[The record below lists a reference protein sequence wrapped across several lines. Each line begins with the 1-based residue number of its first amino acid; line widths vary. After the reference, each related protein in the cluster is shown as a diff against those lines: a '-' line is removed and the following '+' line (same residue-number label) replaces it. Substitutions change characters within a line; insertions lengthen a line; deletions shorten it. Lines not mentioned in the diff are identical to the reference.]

1 MKFQNIVRVSMML
14 AGLAAGVLLAKPVY
28 AQQEVDPDHFEA
40 TSDSSLQNVTAA
52 QVAPSIDVAPATS
65 EDPAASLAAQPMV
78 VGELTETGSAL
89 TAVLM
94 FGIASIFLLLGIAQ
108 AVRGSRQRTWK
119 TQAGSGFPAGA
130 TAN

>member
-1 MKFQNIVRVSMML
+1 MKFQNMIRVSMML

-40 TSDSSLQNVTAA
+40 TSDSTSQNVTAA
-52 QVAPSIDVAPATS
+52 QVAQSIDVAPATS
-65 EDPAASLAAQPMV
+65 ADPAAPLAAQQMV
-78 VGELTETGSAL
+78 VGELTATGSAV

-94 FGIASIFLLLGIAQ
+94 FGVASIILLLGIAE
-108 AVRGSRQRTWK
+108 AVRGSRRRTWK
-119 TQAGSGFPAGA
+119 AQTGGGFPAGA

>member
-1 MKFQNIVRVSMML
+1 MKFENIIRVSMML
-14 AGLAAGVLLAKPVY
+14 AGLGAGVLLAKPVY

-40 TSDSSLQNVTAA
+40 TSDSSLQNATAA

-119 TQAGSGFPAGA
+119 TQADSGFPVGA